1 MFLEERHPA
10 RIRCNFFKGHFLGG
24 GASVTARR
32 SIIRLTI
39 LLLLQIAAQNCR
51 KRKTD
56 QIAVLED
63 EVSAST
69 SLEDP
74 GASRYKHILVGA
86 SEKASSVSGF
96 KNILV

>member
-1 MFLEERHPA
+1 MCKLFWGGYLEERQTKKRMFLEERHPA

-24 GASVTARR
+24 GASVIARR
-32 SIIRLTI
+32 SIISLTI

-63 EVSAST
+63 EVSASKV
-69 SLEDP
+69 
-74 GASRYKHILVGA
+74 R
-86 SEKASSVSGF
+86 
-96 KNILV
+96 